1 MIRPH
6 VLDSCKSN
14 CRWCGATRAEIE
26 DNIAPLE
33 CESFNPVERVLIE
46 ASESLRAQIHH
57 HDDCAKRLTDKAK
70 EERALAAILE
80 GHLVEIELR
89 LTPQVK
95 AA

>member
-6 VLDSCKSN
+6 VLDICNSN
-14 CRWCGATRAEIE
+14 CRWCGATCEEIE

-33 CESFNPVERVLIE
+33 CESFDPVERVLIE

-57 HDDCAKRLTDKAK
+57 HSDCAKRLTAEAK
-70 EERALAAILE
+70 KERALAAILE